1 MKRIAIES
9 WDASPDE
16 SAFRVRWGRT
26 VLLDNERDYSRA
38 VAALNAAEACEDG
51 QEQRAA
57 DAAVAEYD
65 RVQAGPV
72 TRGRGARK
80 NSTRHQ

>member
-16 SAFRVRWGRT
+16 SAYRVRWGRT
-26 VLLDNERDYSRA
+26 ILLDNERDYSRA
-38 VAALNAAEACEDG
+38 VAALNAAETCEEG

-65 RVQAGPV
+65 QAHARNWQEAQQYRV
-72 TRGRGARK
+72 
-80 NSTRHQ
+80 S